1 MPILR
6 VSLMIKE
13 GGGVLIHFVSESS
26 PEIFVLCDTVFVC
39 EQQNKLCINLKR
51 ANPIVYSTGGAR
63 NNLSNVYLFSN
74 WNKYDVNVQGRMKI
88 HNQLS
93 QFSEGGRREPFQ
105 SRWGH

>member
-6 VSLMIKE
+6 GSLMIKE

-51 ANPIVYSTGGAR
+51 AYSFAAQVVLEIIYPT
-63 NNLSNVYLFSN
+63 FTC
-74 WNKYDVNVQGRMKI
+74 
-88 HNQLS
+88 S
-93 QFSEGGRREPFQ
+93 QTETSMM
-105 SRWGH
+105 